1 VKEPAGWQLEMVFL
15 DHGSVPKFGF
25 FGQLYTR
32 VFNRSF
38 YRNSSQYSNTLMYSL
53 PMPRL
58 ELEHWGV
65 RGFPLISLGVLGGL
79 MRPESSLLEKRF
91 RRMVWQARAS
101 SKPLRQAISR
111 VLLAHGIPPDEMR
124 AEWGHR
130 PRPDQS
136 EWRQVACRL
145 NILHPVPATIRQ
157 AVLEAAKANAASSLE
172 LTWLP
177 FTPFDLEEIRDR
189 VQSMPHAVGT
199 IGT

>member
-1 VKEPAGWQLEMVFL
+1 MVFL
-15 DHGSVPKFGF
+15 DHGSVPKFGY
-25 FGQLYTR
+25 FGHLYTR

-38 YRNSSQYSNTLMYSL
+38 YQNSSNYSRTLMYSL

-65 RGFPLISLGVLGGL
+65 RGPALMSLSVLGGL
-79 MRPESSLLEKRF
+79 MRPESALLEKRF
-91 RRMVWQARAS
+91 RRLVGQSRSS
-101 SKPLRQAISR
+101 SKPMRQAITR
-111 VLLAHGIPPDEMR
+111 VLLAHGIPSDELR

-130 PRPDQS
+130 PRPDQP

-157 AVLEAAKANAASSLE
+157 AVLEAAKASATSSLE

-189 VQSMPHAVGT
+189 VQSMPHAVGA
-199 IGT
+199 I